1 MFKRIYPTQE
11 NKTTLRHRQFGL
23 RSRHCSRISSVS
35 QRLHYEETHIFGAT
49 DGSKTSE
56 GNGAGVFGPRTST
69 RNPWGEVFY
78 HLPCGNSR
86 DRKVGSVQP

>member
-56 GNGAGVFGPRTST
+56 GNGAGVFDHEPALGTH
-69 RNPWGEVFY
+69 GEKFSIIFRAEI
-78 HLPCGNSR
+78 HATGR
-86 DRKVGSVQP
+86 